1 MAQYPVLHYSLVSP
15 HIAGLGTLL
24 DFGCGDLGMAQELTN
39 MYPRLRITGIDVVAP
54 ESFVPTR
61 RVRFFPYDGIRIPF
75 PARSFDGV
83 FASHVFHH
91 TNDPEAALRE
101 CVRVA
106 KKKLIFIEPVLRHP
120 WEKPGFCFMDS
131 LANVFRKEK
140 IPMPFTV
147 QSYPWWKG
155 IGSKLKLTLQAD
167 RAIHTF
173 PAFLPIGETHLFVFE
188 KRHIIR

>member
-1 MAQYPVLHYSLVSP
+1 MAQYPVLHFSSVSP

-24 DFGCGDLGMAQELTN
+24 DFGCGDLGMARALTHV
-39 MYPRLRITGIDVVAP
+39 YPRLHVTDIDVVAP

-75 PARSFDGV
+75 PKRSFDAV

-91 TNDPEAALRE
+91 TNDPEAALTE

-120 WEKPGFCFMDS
+120 WEKPGFCFADS
-131 LANVFRKEK
+131 LANLFRKEK

-147 QSYPWWKG
+147 RSYSWWKG
-155 IGSKLKLTLQAD
+155 IGSKYNLKLRFDKATHTL
-167 RAIHTF
+167 

-188 KRHIIR
+188 KK